1 MRTLYLD
8 TSSSWLYTGIVEDE
22 ILIDCVKEKLDKDL
36 SSFSL
41 PKIVEMLEKNDID
54 KSSIDRMIVVT
65 GPGSF
70 TGIRIG
76 LTIAKTWAWAKQ
88 IEIIPISSLEA
99 MALSGKAAAYFI
111 PMIDARRNYYYAGIY
126 DKKGNVVWNDRHILL
141 SEFHKELE
149 NYSDCKIISQEEVPL
164 SLPRENYDPDILRIV
179 TQVASRPSVNAHSLE
194 PNYLKQTEAE
204 EKLEA
209 HDCNNK

>member
-8 TSSSWLYTGIVEDE
+8 TSSSWLYTGIVEDRT
-22 ILIDCVKEKLDKDL
+22 LIDCVKEKLDKDL

-41 PKIVEMLEKNDID
+41 PKIVEMLQKNQID
-54 KSSIDRMIVVT
+54 PNSIHRIVVVT

-76 LTIAKTWAWAKQ
+76 LTIAKTWAWTKKM
-88 IEIIPISSLEA
+88 EIVPISSLEA
-99 MALSGKAAAYFI
+99 MAFSGKEATYYV

-126 DKKGNVVWNDRHILL
+126 DSFGNVVWEEKHILL
-141 SEFHKELE
+141 SDFQKELE
-149 NYSDCKIISQEEVPL
+149 KYHDCKVISHQKVPL
-164 SLPRENYDPDILRIV
+164 DLAWEEYDPDIKEIV
-179 TQVASRPSVNAHSLE
+179 QKVSNRPSVNPHSLE

-209 HDCNNK
+209 HDHHE

>member
-8 TSSSWLYTGIVEDE
+8 TSSSWLYTGIVEDDT
-22 ILIDCVKEKLDKDL
+22 LIDCVKEKLDKDL

-41 PKIVEMLEKNDID
+41 PKIIEMLEKNNID
-54 KSSIDRMIVVT
+54 KNSIGRIVVVT

-76 LTIAKTWAWAKQ
+76 LTIAKTWAWSKQ
-88 IEIIPISSLEA
+88 IEIVPLSSLEA
-99 MALSGKAAAYFI
+99 MALSGNDATYFV

-126 DKKGNVVWNDRHILL
+126 DSLGNVVWQDKHILL
-141 SEFHKELE
+141 SDFQKELE
-149 NYSDCKIISQEEVPL
+149 KYPNGKIISHQEIPL
-164 SLPRENYDPDILRIV
+164 ALPWEEYDPDIEKIV
-179 TQVASRPSVNAHSLE
+179 KQVSSRTLVNPHSLE

-204 EKLEA
+204 EKLEE
-209 HDCNNK
+209 HDHHAG